1 MVSSLLAS
9 CFAALL
15 VSTSILLTTTS
26 AFQSTPLQRR
36 TTSSSSSSALL
47 ASAPR
52 FDKATEKW
60 IVTDPETQGPSAGY
74 NIIGSLYR
82 AGPVPVVTRIF
93 NGEQYEQAVLKFMA
107 AEGCDRIVSFDMYN
121 IYVTTFTICFTICFV
136 KKTCSYN
143 SYSDIISIL

>member
-15 VSTSILLTTTS
+15 VSASVLLTTTS
-26 AFQSTPLQRR
+26 AFQISSSTPLQQRR
-36 TTSSSSSSALL
+36 TTSSSSSSSALL

-107 AEGCDRIVSFDMYN
+107 AEGCDRVVSPRN
-121 IYVTTFTICFTICFV
+121 ENSLYVSLYV
-136 KKTCSYN
+136 
-143 SYSDIISIL
+143 L

>member
-15 VSTSILLTTTS
+15 VSASILLTTTS
-26 AFQSTPLQRR
+26 AFQISSSTPLQKRR

-107 AEGCDRIVSFDMYN
+107 AEGCDRVVSFVYVYYYN
-121 IYVTTFTICFTICFV
+121 VMLQHDLLRRRALTI
-136 KKTCSYN
+136 
-143 SYSDIISIL
+143 L

>member
-1 MVSSLLAS
+1 MVSSLAS

-15 VSTSILLTTTS
+15 VISASILLTTTN
-26 AFQSTPLQRR
+26 AFQISPSTPLQVRR

-107 AEGCDRIVSFDMYN
+107 AEGCDRVVSFDMH
-121 IYVTTFTICFTICFV
+121 IICYGIHSICTCFV
-136 KKTCSYN
+136 KKTCSYKC
-143 SYSDIISIL
+143 LL

>member
-9 CFAALL
+9 CSAALL
-15 VSTSILLTTTS
+15 VVSASILLTTTS
-26 AFQSTPLQRR
+26 AFQISSSTPLQQRR
-36 TTSSSSSSALL
+36 TTSSSSSSSSALL

-107 AEGCDRIVSFDMYN
+107 AEGCDRVVSFDVCILYVMYN
-121 IYVTTFTICFTICFV
+121 MIC
-136 KKTCSYN
+136 
-143 SYSDIISIL
+143 

>member
-9 CFAALL
+9 CVAALL
-15 VSTSILLTTTS
+15 VSASILLTTTS
-26 AFQSTPLQRR
+26 AFQISSSTPLQQRR
-36 TTSSSSSSALL
+36 TTSSSSSALL

-107 AEGCDRIVSFDMYN
+107 AEGCDRVVSFVYLYYM
-121 IYVTTFTICFTICFV
+121 
-136 KKTCSYN
+136 
-143 SYSDIISIL
+143 